1 MTRERGTYRLVEE
14 DSSGPHDDAVS
25 AALSRAIA
33 EHGSEVNDNARIIVS
48 PLGKEESLWMAELYD
63 HVAAYLV
70 IDMNEFLCGSEH
82 DLLEAL
88 ANRLSVVPLE
98 CVDYEI
104 VWGKK
109 RSLALYV
116 SGTLAA

>member
-1 MTRERGTYRLVEE
+1 
-14 DSSGPHDDAVS
+14 
-25 AALSRAIA
+25 
-33 EHGSEVNDNARIIVS
+33 
-48 PLGKEESLWMAELYD
+48 MAEMYD

-82 DLLEAL
+82 DLLESL

-98 CVDYEI
+98 CVDYDI

-109 RSLALYV
+109 RSLAVYV
-116 SGTLAA
+116 SGKLAT